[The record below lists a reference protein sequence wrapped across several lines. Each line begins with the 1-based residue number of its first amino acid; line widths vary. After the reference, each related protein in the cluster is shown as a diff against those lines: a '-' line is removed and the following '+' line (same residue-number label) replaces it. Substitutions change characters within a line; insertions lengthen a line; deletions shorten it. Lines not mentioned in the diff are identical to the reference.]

1 MAENNNNLMNNLEE
15 VKETVEAGAKQVV
28 EFAKD
33 AKEKY
38 DQAAPET
45 QEKIKKGV
53 ELALQSI
60 PKDIKDTLSIP
71 YLYPSKYSNS
81 NSNYNYNIL
90 LQERKTGDNSKPLKQ
105 TKAVEN
111 KKKLNQLIQE
121 KLNDLQ

>member
-53 ELALQSI
+53 VKGAAVLAALVCLKKI
-60 PKDIKDTLSIP
+60 FG
-71 YLYPSKYSNS
+71 
-81 NSNYNYNIL
+81 
-90 LQERKTGDNSKPLKQ
+90 RKK
-105 TKAVEN
+105 
-111 KKKLNQLIQE
+111 
-121 KLNDLQ
+121 